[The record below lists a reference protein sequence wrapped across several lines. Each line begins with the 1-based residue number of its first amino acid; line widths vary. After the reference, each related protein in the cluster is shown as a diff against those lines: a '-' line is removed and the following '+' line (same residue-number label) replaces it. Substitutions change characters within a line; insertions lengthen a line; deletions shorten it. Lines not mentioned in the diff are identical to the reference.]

1 MFTKYTPALISGILS
16 VSANV
21 SIITASS
28 WSRRAGAGCRCHP
41 LLAFTQ
47 NRFTAHASKKAK
59 AESKMK
65 RNSKSP
71 SADTKKKKKQKQLDG
86 FFRPSSSAVTAS
98 STATSDFDEN
108 PASKFKVFCDLD
120 GVLVDF
126 DSGVRQL
133 LDGRGPDDV
142 SPGLL
147 WGRIA
152 QTDFYTNLPWLPD
165 AKVLWEQLKTL
176 PVLPDILTGVPR
188 HKRSKEEKFA
198 WCKRELG
205 VEVNH
210 CDMAGAKASHEIV
223 TGVRRKGVVNVI
235 TCWSKNKHFESREN
249 HVLID
254 DRLTLKKDW
263 EKNGGMFIHH
273 IDAEQTIS
281 ILRERG
287 ILPKR

>member
-1 MFTKYTPALISGILS
+1 MFAKCTPALISGILS

-21 SIITASS
+21 SLPVAST
-28 WSRRAGAGCRCHP
+28 WSRRAGVGCHP
-41 LLAFTQ
+41 LVAFTG
-47 NRFTAHASKKAK
+47 NRFTTHAKKKEIAL
-59 AESKMK
+59 SKMK
-65 RNSKSP
+65 RGNKSP
-71 SADTKKKKKQKQLDG
+71 PNQNKKKKQKQLDG
-86 FFRPSSSAVTAS
+86 FFRSSSSALTAQ
-98 STATSDFDEN
+98 STTISDFDETLES
-108 PASKFKVFCDLD
+108 SKYRVFCDLD

-142 SPGLL
+142 KPSLL

-152 QTDFYTNLPWLPD
+152 QTDFYTKLPWMPD

-188 HKRSKEEKFA
+188 HKRSKEEKVA

-223 TGVRRKGVVNVI
+223 SGSRRRGVVNVI

-249 HVLID
+249 
-254 DRLTLKKDW
+254 
-263 EKNGGMFIHH
+263 
-273 IDAEQTIS
+273 Q
-281 ILRERG
+281 
-287 ILPKR
+287 